1 MDHPDRD
8 SARRWLAVF
17 GACGLIV
24 TGLMI
29 WTLLTPPFQG
39 DLTRLGRLSET
50 EFGPT
55 LIPTISIGSE
65 LRQSSSLPQA
75 DIVVIGDS
83 FSEPLLWQSVLTRQ
97 GLKVA
102 TLHWRELGPLCRD
115 FGDVL
120 RTQGFRGSDII
131 IESVERGVHDHLTQ
145 SLDCERTAPRRY
157 QTSRPVKDWQG
168 AGRFNLNTRETLLTG
183 LLTAWHTHRARR
195 SNAAELVNSLNG
207 ADMVRIQHVPQGC
220 QVFSHRLCERG
231 LFFADDR
238 TAPPFSAAHVTQ
250 MRRITDRHA
259 DLVLTWLI
267 LPNKSTIYLMP
278 ERAETLGAALPDHL
292 LGPDMF
298 TRLAALRLQQK
309 DLYSPND
316 THTSIE
322 GHLEVGR
329 QVLHW
334 LQARRSRALGQSEY

>member
-17 GACGLIV
+17 SACGLIV

-55 LIPTISIGSE
+55 LASAALIGSE
-65 LRQSSSLPQA
+65 LRQSSALPQA

-83 FSEPLLWQSVLTRQ
+83 FSEPLLWQSVLTHQ

-115 FGDVL
+115 FGAVL
-120 RTQGFRGSDII
+120 RAQGFQGSDII
-131 IESVERGVHDHLTQ
+131 IESVERGVHAHLAK
-145 SLDCERTAPRRY
+145 SIDCEHTPPRQY
-157 QTSRPVKDWQG
+157 QTGRPAKDWQST
-168 AGRFNLNTRETLLTG
+168 GRFNLNTRETLLTG
-183 LLTAWHTHRARR
+183 LITTLHTHRARQ
-195 SNAAELVNSLNG
+195 SDEAELINSLDG
-207 ADMVRIQHVPQGC
+207 AAMVRIQQVPQGC
-220 QVFSHRLCERG
+220 QVFSHRLCRRG

-238 TAPPFSAAHVTQ
+238 TAPPFSATHVAQ
-250 MRRITDRHA
+250 MQLITGRHS
-259 DLVLTWLI
+259 DLAVTWLI
-267 LPNKSTIYLMP
+267 LPNKSTVYLTP
-278 ERAETLGAALPDHL
+278 ERSETLGAALPEHL

-298 TRLAALRLQQK
+298 ARMAALRLEQK

-316 THTSIE
+316 THTSIA
-322 GHLEVGR
+322 GHLEIGR

-334 LQARRSRALGQSEY
+334 LQERRSRALGQNAY